1 MSCCADQDTA
11 LACVP
16 TALTPEVR
24 GEHFALIRQLFGRVE
39 ERAELSNG
47 YAYRFDAD
55 EIESVVRFIDN
66 ERRCCPFL
74 QFELVV
80 TGSKPL
86 WLRLTGPEGTREFLD
101 AELPIDQG

>member
-55 EIESVVRFIDN
+55 EIESVVRS
-66 ERRCCPFL
+66 PT
-74 QFELVV
+74 LV
-80 TGSKPL
+80 T
-86 WLRLTGPEGTREFLD
+86 
-101 AELPIDQG
+101 ALPTAARD